1 MNSCQKLKLNVM
13 KSYLSLLT
21 RQLFQLMII
30 GSIPFLSQSQGFSP
44 STVNRLQ
51 HVIDSFQN
59 NPANPYVGGMSA
71 AIKVDGLAF
80 WQGATGHAARNV
92 DGNNNLLPGG
102 IPFTTSTLSRMY
114 SVTKTFT
121 SALVLELAKE
131 GAFSLDDRVNTYI
144 PFLNAINPELKSR
157 PTINCLK

>member
-1 MNSCQKLKLNVM
+1 MRPYFSILKRQW
-13 KSYLSLLT
+13 YL
-21 RQLFQLMII
+21 QLILIVAM
-30 GSIPFLSQSQGFSP
+30 PALSFSQGFSP
-44 STVNRLQ
+44 QTTGRLQ

-102 IPFTTSTLSRMY
+102 
-114 SVTKTFT
+114 
-121 SALVLELAKE
+121 
-131 GAFSLDDRVNTYI
+131 
-144 PFLNAINPELKSR
+144 
-157 PTINCLK
+157 TIF